1 MQELKAEKPTESPA
15 DSDPVERLMNRLAEE
30 GFESEM
36 SPSEF
41 EEYGEIIFRRPEK
54 LPMAAGET
62 VFIFTRIS
70 ELNERILRQTSESVV
85 NTYKAKSAGQK
96 VLSVLQSTTV
106 YHCLVT
112 TSEQPHN
119 ELLNEFIVRSGGA
132 TFIPVVIV
140 PGINQVLYPNL
151 EDKVGTIRPR
161 VEYLQFLLN
170 ERREPVNMHRQTVQ
184 AFWVSMAVVA
194 LLILAVGFSFI
205 TR

>member
-1 MQELKAEKPTESPA
+1 
-15 DSDPVERLMNRLAEE
+15 MNRLADE
-30 GFESEM
+30 GFESEQ
-36 SPSEF
+36 SPTEW

-62 VFIFTRIS
+62 VFIFTRIP

-85 NTYKAKSAGQK
+85 NTYKAKSTGQK
-96 VLSVLQSTTV
+96 MLSVLQSTTV
-106 YHCLVT
+106 YHCLVC

-119 ELLNEFIVRSGGA
+119 ELLNDFITRSGGA

-140 PGINQVLYPNL
+140 PEINQVLYPNL

-161 VEYLQFLLN
+161 VEYLQYLLH
-170 ERREPVNMHRQTVQ
+170 ERKDKVNMHRQTVQ

-205 TR
+205 R